1 MRQSA
6 LSFTLHRYYEKLA
19 DSSFSRKRLEDLVM
33 QTPWAIL
40 LCKFKDDAS
49 EPYTKQLFEELF
61 TISGAGKFNMVDFFR
76 DMSHGVL
83 DLSGSKV
90 FGWFTLDKNRSEYSG
105 SNANQQGREELIAWA
120 RQKAIDNNVDLN
132 SFFSVVVCMN
142 VPTDVFGRADVGV
155 ACDDARVRSPLG
167 DSMTNLSPSVV
178 GHMMGN
184 VYGLDHSREDGSTED
199 CQDEWDIMSTVNAAL
214 IAEHPYFTDQQD
226 RIGRSV
232 FRMGPGLNAA
242 NMWSRGWLD
251 LSRVWTAGADEYGA
265 TVHLRP
271 LHRRDLPGYLAARV
285 GQYFFE
291 LRVPELWDY
300 RIAQEVVLV
309 HDFFNGNSYIHTD
322 KSGSNQGL
330 LAGDE
335 FEVGD
340 PNDTLGPLIR
350 VKVRSIDAD
359 ARTATLKV
367 FRRQDRRPVAGPAQ
381 ILGGVASDG
390 GGWVIVGPTIRKIP
404 PRSPLLRMLEHMVAL
419 QESESISHGATRDL
433 LRRDALEG
441 VRALANAELE
451 RMLSYRSPAPPR
463 LEQTPDSDQV

>member
-1 MRQSA
+1 
-6 LSFTLHRYYEKLA
+6 
-19 DSSFSRKRLEDLVM
+19 M

-40 LCKFKDDAS
+40 LCKFKDDDR
-49 EPYTKQLFEELF
+49 EPYTRQLFEELF
-61 TISGAGKFNMVDFFR
+61 TSSGAGKFNMVDYFR

-90 FGWFTLDKNRSEYSG
+90 FGWFTLNKNRSEYTG
-105 SNANQQGREELIAWA
+105 GNANQQGRTDLIMWA
-120 RQKAIDNNVDLN
+120 RQKATDNNVDL
-132 SFFSVVVCMN
+132 SQFFSVVVCMN

-155 ACDDARVRSPLG
+155 VCDDARGPSPLG
-167 DSMTNLSPSVV
+167 DSMTNFSPSVV

-184 VYGLDHSREDGSTED
+184 VYGLDYSREDGSAED

-214 IAEHPYFTDQQD
+214 IAEHPFFTDQQD

-251 LSRVWTAGADEYGA
+251 LSRVWTAGADEFGA
-265 TVHLRP
+265 TVQLRP
-271 LHRRDLPGYLAARV
+271 LHHRDLPGYLAARV
-285 GQYFFE
+285 GRYFFE

-322 KSGSNQGL
+322 KSGSHHGL
-330 LAGDE
+330 IAGDE

-350 VKVRSIDAD
+350 VKVHSIDAD
-359 ARTATLKV
+359 TRTATLKV
-367 FRRQDRRPVAGPAQ
+367 FRRQDRRPAAGPAQ
-381 ILGGVASDG
+381 IFGGVASDG
-390 GGWVIVGPTIRKIP
+390 GGWYVVGGTLRRIP
-404 PRSPLLRMLEHMVAL
+404 PRSPLLHMLEDLAAL
-419 QESESISHGATRDL
+419 QESESISYGVTRDL
-433 LRRDALEG
+433 LRRDALESISA
-441 VRALANAELE
+441 RANAELE
-451 RMLSYRSPAPPR
+451 RMLSYRSPSPPR
-463 LEQTPDSDQV
+463 LEQPPDNDQV